1 MSLRARLAL
10 AFFFLAVV
18 PLAGVTL
25 WSYVSTVR
33 AFRTAVEAEGTAMAG
48 EMGRR
53 MDEVT
58 RDLERR
64 VEGLDQVPFAD
75 VLAQRPGPDDPA
87 AVKIADQVRDRMGDA
102 ADFLESLEVLPAPPA
117 AETAPD
123 AIPPPAGPQPL
134 PSPPSAGRVVRLAPP
149 PPTPPGASPQPAGA
163 APGWVMKF
171 EDVAKATEALGRR
184 IEKEIEASERDTDR
198 NEEAA
203 EKARKAA
210 EVARVATEMA
220 RSAVEAAR
228 QAGEGGRGRDAMIAM
243 ATKAATAA
251 TRMGLEA
258 AHREFRL
265 SLGRK
270 GYTLRRHGVP
280 VGTVKYQV
288 RSDRVLAHVF
298 AEARGRSGEIP
309 FALDAD
315 GHLFAQDADRAKL
328 EQLPLAAAGRGPIPE
343 VRRLAGDWVVATRRD
358 QDTGLTLGIARPVG
372 EPLREIR
379 RTALRNLGWGMGL
392 VGVALVGILPVS
404 RRLTRDL
411 GLVTASAERLARGD
425 LEARVPVRSHDELG
439 RLAETFN
446 RMAADLQ
453 VSQDRLVERE
463 RLRKELEMGRRI
475 QEEML
480 PRDRLRV
487 PFAEVKGLSIPA
499 REVGGDFFNYF
510 LLPDGQAT
518 LVVGDVSGKGV
529 AAALLMANIQA
540 TLRARLPLESDLA
553 KLAEHLDREIEA
565 NTTTTVY
572 LTCFIGII
580 DGVRNTM
587 RFVNAGHNPPLI
599 LRVDGS
605 VEALEPTGR
614 PLGLL
619 PGGGYEERSLSF
631 HDGESLVLYTDGLVD
646 SESGSGEAFGLERLK
661 SLVMRGGSAGIDGLL
676 AAVEPTLR
684 EYRGGHEAEDDAT
697 LVVLRFGD
705 VSPEP
710 NAP

>member
-1 MSLRARLAL
+1 MSLRARLAF

-33 AFRTAVEAEGTAMAG
+33 AFRTAVEAEGTAAAD

-53 MDEVT
+53 MDQVA
-58 RDLERR
+58 RDLEQR
-64 VEGLDQVPFAD
+64 VEGLGQVSFSD
-75 VLAQRPGPDDPA
+75 VLAQRPGSDDPA
-87 AVKIADQVRDRMGDA
+87 AVKIVDQVREKIGDS

-117 AETAPD
+117 SNTPAGG
-123 AIPPPAGPQPL
+123 PPPLPTP
-134 PSPPSAGRVVRLAPP
+134 PSPGRVVVVAPP
-149 PPTPPGASPQPAGA
+149 PPAPGASPPPPGEV
-163 APGWVMKF
+163 PGWILKF
-171 EDVAKATEALGRR
+171 DQVAKAADALGQH
-184 IEKEIEASERDTDR
+184 IEKEIEAAERDPDR
-198 NEEAA
+198 NERAV
-203 EKARKAA
+203 EKARQAA
-210 EVARVATEMA
+210 EVAKAATEMA
-220 RSAVEAAR
+220 RSAVEAAKG
-228 QAGEGGRGRDAMIAM
+228 AGEGERGRDIMIAM
-243 ATKAATAA
+243 ATKAATTA
-251 TRMGLEA
+251 TKIGVEA
-258 AHREFRL
+258 AQRKFRL
-265 SLGRK
+265 SLRRDD
-270 GYTLRRHGVP
+270 YTLRRHGVP
-280 VGTVKYQV
+280 VGTVKCQV

-315 GHLFAQDADRAKL
+315 GHLFAQDADRARL
-328 EQLPLAAAGRGPIPE
+328 EQLPLAAAAGRGPVPE

-358 QDTGLTLGIARPVG
+358 QETGLTLGIARPVG

-379 RTALRNLGWGMGL
+379 RTALRNLGWGLGL

-404 RRLTRDL
+404 GRLTRDL
-411 GLVTASAERLARGD
+411 GLMTASAERLARGD

-453 VSQDRLVERE
+453 VHQDRLLERE

-518 LVVGDVSGKGV
+518 IVVGDVSGKGV

-553 KLAEHLDREIEA
+553 SLAEHLDREIEA

-599 LRVDGS
+599 LRVDGG

-619 PGGGYEERSLSF
+619 SGGGYEERSLSF
-631 HDGESLVLYTDGLVD
+631 HEGESLVLYTDGLVD
-646 SESGSGEAFGLERLK
+646 SESGSGEVFGLERLK
-661 SLVMRGGSAGIDGLL
+661 SRVMREGSAGIDGLL

-684 EYRGGHEAEDDAT
+684 EYRGGREADDDAT
-697 LVVLRFGD
+697 LVVLRFGGGSLE
-705 VSPEP
+705 VGGV
-710 NAP
+710 

>member
-1 MSLRARLAL
+1 MSLRARLAV

-33 AFRTAVEAEGTAMAG
+33 AFRAAVESEGTAMAE

-53 MDEVT
+53 MDQVS

-64 VEGLDQVPFAD
+64 LEELGQLPLPD
-75 VLAQRPGPDDPA
+75 VLARRPESGDPI
-87 AVKIADQVRDRMGDA
+87 AVKIADQVREKIGDSA
-102 ADFLESLEVLPAPPA
+102 AFLESLEVLPVPPARPDPPEAAVPPVPPLPVPGAKPPPA
-117 AETAPD
+117 AGE
-123 AIPPPAGPQPL
+123 
-134 PSPPSAGRVVRLAPP
+134 V
-149 PPTPPGASPQPAGA
+149 
-163 APGWVMKF
+163 PGWVMRF
-171 EDVAKATEALGRR
+171 DDVAKAADVIGRQ
-184 IEKEIEASERDTDR
+184 IEKEIADAEQDADKDEK
-198 NEEAA
+198 AL
-203 EKARKAA
+203 EKARQAA
-210 EVARVATEMA
+210 EVTKAATEMA
-220 RSAVEAAR
+220 RGAVEAAR
-228 QAGEGGRGRDAMIAM
+228 RAGEGERGRDAMIAM
-243 ATKAATAA
+243 ATKAASAA
-251 TRMGLEA
+251 SRIGLEA
-258 AHREFRL
+258 ARRKFRL
-265 SLGRK
+265 ALRQDSF
-270 GYTLRRHGVP
+270 TLKRHGVP
-280 VGTVKYQV
+280 VGTVKCQV

-298 AEARGRSGEIP
+298 AQARGRSGEIP

-315 GHLFAQDADRAKL
+315 GQLFAQDADRARL
-328 EQLPLAAAGRGPIPE
+328 AQLPLAAAASGGPMPE

-358 QDTGLTLGIARPVG
+358 AETGLTLGIARPVG

-379 RTALRNLGWGMGL
+379 RTALHNLGWGMGL

-411 GLVTASAERLARGD
+411 GLVTASAERLAQGD
-425 LEARVPVRSHDELG
+425 LEARVPVRSRDELG

-453 VSQDRLVERE
+453 VHQQRMLERE

-540 TLRARLPLESDLA
+540 TLRARLPVEPDLA
-553 KLAEHLDREIEA
+553 RLADHLDREIDA
-565 NTTTTVY
+565 GTTTTVY
-572 LTCFIGII
+572 LTCFIGVV
-580 DGVRNTM
+580 DGTRNTL
-587 RFVNAGHNPPLI
+587 RFLNAGHNPPLV
-599 LRVDGS
+599 LRASGE

-619 PGGGYEERSLSF
+619 PGGGYEERRLDF
-631 HDGESLVLYTDGLVD
+631 REGESLVLYTDGLVD
-646 SESGSGEAFGLERLK
+646 TESESGEPFGIERLK
-661 SLVMRGGSAGIDGLL
+661 SMVIREGSAGIDQLL

-684 EYRGGHEAEDDAT
+684 EYRGGREADDDAT
-697 LVVLRFGD
+697 LVVLRFGGGS
-705 VSPEP
+705 VEVAS
-710 NAP
+710 A

>member
-1 MSLRARLAL
+1 MSLRARLAF

-18 PLAGVTL
+18 PLAVMTL
-25 WSYVSTVR
+25 WSYASTVR
-33 AFRTAVEAEGTAMAG
+33 AFRKAVEAEGTALAD

-53 MDEVT
+53 MDQVS
-58 RDLERR
+58 RDLEQRL
-64 VEGLDQVPFAD
+64 EGLGQVPFSD
-75 VLAQRPGPDDPA
+75 VLARPPGSDDPMA
-87 AVKIADQVRDRMGDA
+87 AKVADEVRDKMGDS
-102 ADFLESLEVLPAPPA
+102 ADFLESVEVLPAAPA
-117 AETAPD
+117 PGSQAP
-123 AIPPPAGPQPL
+123 
-134 PSPPSAGRVVRLAPP
+134 PSPPS
-149 PPTPPGASPQPAGA
+149 
-163 APGWVMKF
+163 PGWVVTF
-171 EDVAKATEALGRR
+171 EQVAKGADALGRR
-184 IEKEIEASERDTDR
+184 IEKEIEEAQREGNPDERGI
-198 NEEAA
+198 
-203 EKARKAA
+203 EKARQAA
-210 EVARVATEMA
+210 EVARAATEMA
-220 RSAVEAAR
+220 RSAVDAA
-228 QAGEGGRGRDAMIAM
+228 QHAGEGERGRQAMLAL

-251 TRMGLEA
+251 TRIGLDA
-258 AHREFRL
+258 AERQFKL
-265 SLGRK
+265 SLRRD

-280 VGTVKYQV
+280 VGTVKCRV

-315 GHLFAQDADRAKL
+315 GHLFAEDADRGRL
-328 EQLPLAAAGRGPIPE
+328 EQLPLAAVASGGTTPE

-358 QDTGLTLGIARPVG
+358 GETGLTLGIARPVG

-379 RTALRNLGWGMGL
+379 RTALRNLGWGLGF

-404 RRLTRDL
+404 GRLTRDL
-411 GLVTASAERLARGD
+411 GLVTATAERLAQGD

-446 RMAADLQ
+446 RMAGDLQ
-453 VSQDRLVERE
+453 VHQQRLLERE

-480 PRDRLRV
+480 PRDRLRA

-540 TLRARLPLESDLA
+540 TLRARLPVEPDLA
-553 KLAEHLDREIEA
+553 TLADHLDREIDA
-565 NTTTTVY
+565 GTTTTVY
-572 LTCFIGII
+572 LTCFIGVV
-580 DGVRNTM
+580 DGPQHTL
-587 RFVNAGHNPPLI
+587 RFLNAGHNPPLL
-599 LRVDGS
+599 LRANGE
-605 VEALEPTGR
+605 VEALAPTGR

-619 PGGGYEERSLSF
+619 PGGGYEERRLSF

-646 SESGSGEAFGLERLK
+646 AEDEGGEPFGIERLK
-661 SLVMRGGSAGIDGLL
+661 QLVIREGGTGIDRLL

-684 EYRGGHEAEDDAT
+684 AYRGGREAEDDAT

-705 VSPEP
+705 VSFETE
-710 NAP
+710 AV